1 MIIYFASLRL
11 CVKLGSQSREGA
23 KIRKDYICEKHS
35 TTNLFCEMVLVTD
48 SHIILYQEQIQ
59 KALSGYIVPLSV
71 TIFAAEPR
79 QQRIS
84 TTIGAKEKHRA
95 FLERDYNCF
104 SKFIFTL
111 SNHSSFK
118 ILKIILSLR
127 ISGVCVGI

>member
-1 MIIYFASLRL
+1 MA
-11 CVKLGSQSREGA
+11 Q
-23 KIRKDYICEKHS
+23 
-35 TTNLFCEMVLVTD
+35 VTD
-48 SHIILYQEQIQ
+48 IQIILYQEQIQ

-71 TIFAAEPR
+71 AIFAAEPR

-84 TTIGAKEKHRA
+84 TTIGAKEQHPA
-95 FLERDYNCF
+95 FLERDYNCS